1 MKKET
6 ENIISSG
13 IKDGAKGGVV
23 AAASSVIT
31 GVGMTTVPVKILGIW
46 TIATTSIISVPVI
59 VSVGVAGAIIGG
71 GISAYSAHRKNN
83 KIKKEFDKYLNS
95 EKEIK
100 NDNL

>member
-31 GVGMTTVPVKILGIW
+31 GAAITTVPVTILGLVIGPP
-46 TIATTSIISVPVI
+46 TLVISVPII

-95 EKEIK
+95 EK
-100 NDNL
+100 

>member
-31 GVGMTTVPVKILGIW
+31 GAAITTVPVTIFGIV
-46 TIATTSIISVPVI
+46 IGTTTVISAPVI
-59 VSVGVAGAIIGG
+59 ISVGVASAVIGG
-71 GISAYSAHRKNN
+71 GISAYLAHKKNN
-83 KIKKEFDKYLNS
+83 KIKKEFDKYLSS